1 MDYQPENQT
10 QTTHTYYGEKRSQ
23 GMAIAAIV
31 MGIISIATSC
41 CIYAA
46 IVTGALA
53 IIFALLSR
61 GGEMKMDTKGKTG
74 LILGILGLVITIAL
88 YGFTFVYMIHSLG
101 SLDKLMEYSNQITEQ
116 YMQYYQ

>member
-53 IIFALLSR
+53 IIFALLSSINLL
-61 GGEMKMDTKGKTG
+61 GIQALTFFILIKAYSWV
-74 LILGILGLVITIAL
+74 LILFVIN
-88 YGFTFVYMIHSLG
+88 
-101 SLDKLMEYSNQITEQ
+101 D
-116 YMQYYQ
+116 